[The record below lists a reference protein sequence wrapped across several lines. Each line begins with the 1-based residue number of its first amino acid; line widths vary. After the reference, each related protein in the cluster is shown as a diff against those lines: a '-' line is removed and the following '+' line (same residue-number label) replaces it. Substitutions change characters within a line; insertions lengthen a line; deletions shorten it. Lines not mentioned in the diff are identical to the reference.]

1 MYLLPSLDPTDTAVP
16 SGDVIPNGSSSG
28 PPATTADAECGLPSE
43 GGETE
48 SDSGGAVGG
57 ESQGSDLHATEDTTE
72 VRIGGG
78 GWMEGWMNNYHMAAN
93 FRGA

>member
-1 MYLLPSLDPTDTAVP
+1 M
-16 SGDVIPNGSSSG
+16 IPNGSSSD

-57 ESQGSDLHATEDTTE
+57 ESKGSDLHATEDTTE
-72 VRIGGG
+72 VRIMGGG
-78 GWMEGWMNNYHMAAN
+78 YEQLHRGWEGRGDTILYYHVLWDLLTLG
-93 FRGA
+93 F

>member
-1 MYLLPSLDPTDTAVP
+1 MF
-16 SGDVIPNGSSSG
+16 PNGSSSG

-57 ESQGSDLHATEDTTE
+57 ESQGSDLHVTEDTTE
-72 VRIGGG
+72 VRIG
-78 GWMEGWMNNYHMAAN
+78 
-93 FRGA
+93 RGVG